1 MKYRVVGERSLAIEF
16 QFRRIFGRCRL
27 SGRATPS
34 PALKRSRMIAG
45 WVFSKAPAE
54 PEKKRGSLLLFK
66 VGQLRLKGANS
77 ERKVG

>member
-1 MKYRVVGERSLAIEF
+1 
-16 QFRRIFGRCRL
+16 
-27 SGRATPS
+27 
-34 PALKRSRMIAG
+34 MIAG